1 VSYYLGRETLLVTGK
16 SKMARWRKLLFSFLS
31 RNARPAT
38 AFFGIPPNRVR
49 RAGDPDRALI
59 LAVPD
64 SRLETYRLVRA
75 GDRATLTVTGAESR
89 EPHDLTVTHLTAW
102 RPTAAR
108 TFHGTVTDDAAG
120 LRLDLAEDGTD
131 TVWRWR
137 CQLADYPVAPAD
149 AVIVGTGVAGCG
161 DAGTTTAPAVPTSVL
176 ACTDAIPDA
185 DLVAGIFAF
194 GRAPGIE
201 LFALNDDCLHGS
213 ALRHIAPDGAI
224 GRIR

>member
-1 VSYYLGRETLLVTGK
+1 MGPPLRSPHPAAAGALAALALACGAPPAPPAPVGNVAHASPTTGDEWTY
-16 SKMARWRKLLFSFLS
+16 RVL
-31 RNARPAT
+31 AT
-38 AFFGIPPNRVR
+38 G
-49 RAGDPDRALI
+49 

-102 RPTAAR
+102 RSTAAR